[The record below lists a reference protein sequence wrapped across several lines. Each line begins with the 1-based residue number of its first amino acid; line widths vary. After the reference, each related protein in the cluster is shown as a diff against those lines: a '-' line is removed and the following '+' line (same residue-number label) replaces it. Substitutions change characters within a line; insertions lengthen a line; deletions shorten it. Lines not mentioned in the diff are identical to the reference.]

1 MDVNAISET
10 IKAVKNGNKN
20 EFLHVVEHFEP
31 RMRAFIAVRCYDR
44 ATVDDLVQEVF
55 IFAYSHLDDF
65 RESTNFQAW
74 LYAIAKNK
82 TLEELKK
89 KMRFAKAHNNY
100 IDYIL
105 SLRAEEN
112 FLGES
117 ALDSKLAALC
127 LCIRKAGSKVA
138 EFLRLRYH
146 DNMSHR
152 EIGEVYG
159 RNETWAKIFFF
170 RAKNLLRK
178 CLEESSP
185 KVTEGEYSEN
195 A

>member
-1 MDVNAISET
+1 MDANAISET
-10 IKAVKNGNKN
+10 IEAVKNGDKN
-20 EFLHVVEHFEP
+20 AFLHVVEHFEP

-44 ATVDDLVQEVF
+44 STVDDLVQEVF
-55 IFAYSHLDDF
+55 IFAYNHLGDF
-65 RESTNFQAW
+65 REGTNFQAW

-117 ALDSKLAALC
+117 ALDSKLAALSQC
-127 LCIRKAGSKVA
+127 LRKAGNKVA
-138 EFLRLRYH
+138 EFLRLRYK

-152 EIGEVYG
+152 EIAEVYG
-159 RNETWAKIFFF
+159 RNENWAKIFFF
-170 RAKNLLRK
+170 RSKNLLKK
-178 CLEESSP
+178 CLEDSNP
-185 KVTEGEYSEN
+185 PINKGEYSEN